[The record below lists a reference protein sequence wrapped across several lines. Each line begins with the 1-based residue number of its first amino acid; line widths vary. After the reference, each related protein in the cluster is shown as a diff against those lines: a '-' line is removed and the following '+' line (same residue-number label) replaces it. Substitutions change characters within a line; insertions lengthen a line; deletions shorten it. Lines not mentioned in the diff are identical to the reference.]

1 MWSVIVGEAKQ
12 LRSVQHSLGVNLG
25 SAMLLADYAA
35 HGAATPTPWAQTAAA
50 RLSRIGRERLELLRA
65 VLAHGWVLRSW
76 LLQHLP
82 HAHPA
87 HRSWAEL
94 RRWLANL
101 TAPAIE
107 RLVTSGIRAGLL
119 WGAPAG
125 AAPAVDQAL
134 TDPIR
139 RAEGLRTVL
148 ESWQVDCLHESLA
161 LALDPFRFHA
171 ELLALLDELWERSL
185 REGWAEAEADLEA
198 SAAAIAETLPL
209 LADLPADALVAR
221 LTGLEPTEAWVDPL
235 RSAEELIFVP
245 SLHMGRYL
253 TIARE
258 EGQVLL
264 LFEPAKLRQ
273 AGREPILPVPGLHLA
288 DLADLG
294 GALEGLGDPTRL
306 TILNL
311 LAARGELYGQQ
322 IVELV
327 DVHQST
333 VSRNLALLEKGR
345 LVHVRREGNMKRYR
359 LNPERIHQVCRLLA
373 GALG

>member
-1 MWSVIVGEAKQ
+1 MIVRDVAQ

-25 SAMLLADYAA
+25 SAMLLVDYAA
-35 HGAATPTPWAQTAAA
+35 HGFATPTPWAQAAA
-50 RLSRIGRERLELLRA
+50 TRLSRAGRERLELLRA

-76 LLQHLP
+76 LLQRLP
-82 HAHPA
+82 ASHPA
-87 HRSWAEL
+87 HRSWEEL
-94 RRWLANL
+94 RRWLANQ
-101 TAPAIE
+101 TAPEIE
-107 RLVTSGIRAGLL
+107 GLVTGGIRSGLL

-125 AAPAVDQAL
+125 AAAAVDEAL
-134 TDPIR
+134 ADPIR

-148 ESWQVDCLHESLA
+148 QIWRIEPVHDALS

-171 ELLALLDELWERSL
+171 ELLALLDELWERWL
-185 REGWAEAEADLEA
+185 RQAWQTAEPELKAA
-198 SAAAIAETLPL
+198 AAAITETLPS
-209 LADLPADALVAR
+209 LAGLDAEALVSR

-245 SLHMGRYL
+245 SLFMGRYL
-253 TIARE
+253 SIARE

-264 LFEPAKLRQ
+264 LFEPASLRQ
-273 AGREPILPVPGLHLA
+273 AVASPVPGLHLT

-294 GALEGLGDPTRL
+294 HALEGLGEPTRL

-311 LAARGELYGQQ
+311 LAARGELCGQE

-333 VSRNLALLEKGR
+333 VSRNLALLERTR
-345 LVHVRREGNMKRYR
+345 LVHVRREGNMKRYS
-359 LNPERIHQVCRLLA
+359 LNQERIHQVCRLLA

>member
-1 MWSVIVGEAKQ
+1 MEPSPPPPGPRPSPPGTPGPDGSGWSCCGECWPTGGFCGA
-12 LRSVQHSLGVNLG
+12 G
-25 SAMLLADYAA
+25 SCS
-35 HGAATPTPWAQTAAA
+35 TSPP
-50 RLSRIGRERLELLRA
+50 S
-65 VLAHGWVLRSW
+65 
-76 LLQHLP
+76 
-82 HAHPA
+82 HPA
-87 HRSWAEL
+87 HRSWEEL

-101 TAPAIE
+101 TAPEIE
-107 RLVTSGIRAGLL
+107 QLVTSGIRSGLL

-125 AAPAVDQAL
+125 AAAAMDQAL
-134 TDPIR
+134 ADPIR

-148 ESWQVDCLHESLA
+148 ESWRADCLHESVALA
-161 LALDPFRFHA
+161 LAPFRFHA
-171 ELLALLDELWERSL
+171 DLLALLDELWEGSL
-185 REGWAEAEADLEA
+185 REDWAEAESKLEA
-198 SAAAIAETLPL
+198 GAAAIAEALPS
-209 LADLPADALVAR
+209 LADLPAEALVTR
-221 LTGLEPTEAWVDPL
+221 LTGLEPTEAWVEPL
-235 RSAEELIFVP
+235 CGTAELIFVP
-245 SLHMGRYL
+245 CLHMGRYL

-264 LFEPAKLRQ
+264 LFEPASLRQ
-273 AGREPILPVPGLHLA
+273 AGRESIRPVPGLHLA

-359 LNPERIHQVCRLLA
+359 LNQERIHQVCRLLA